1 MLWTGKTI
9 RQGLGMLAAGL
20 LLLNVNSGCRSAKPV
35 AQDLTTAAPKC
46 SEVLQQIETPDL
58 CDDSC
63 EDPSEL
69 LSGPPMTISTFQQME
84 SWDITLEEAIE
95 LTLRNSKVLQKLGGV
110 VINSPAGAQTLYD
123 VAINETNPQ
132 GSVEAALSQFDAQ
145 IASSLFV
152 NRSERF
158 FNNPFIAGGSNNI
171 TTNSGQFRWEM
182 VKPTAGGTRFAIR
195 NLTDYTRNNAQ
206 FNTVPSVWDTVNQFE
221 IRQPLLRGSGVQIN
235 RIAGPNAQPGQYN
248 GVLIARIRSDL
259 NLADFEAGL
268 RDLVRD
274 VERNYWELYYAYRDL
289 DTRLAAR
296 DATRSIWENRQL
308 VLEAGK
314 LRPDE
319 EAQARQQY
327 YQFQLQAQAALTGNV
342 TGASGIG
349 TGVLGSERNLRR
361 LMGLTVNDGRILR
374 PISDPAI
381 APIVFDWATLQQDAL
396 TRCVNLRRQKWT
408 IKQRELELIAAKQ
421 LNMWSLDAV
430 GQYGFRGFGDY
441 LFGKRSFVQTD
452 DDPVPGSAVADLW
465 SGELDDWQM
474 GVQLQGPIGNR
485 LGHLAVRN
493 AELRLIREKTV
504 LREQQR
510 QLLHD
515 LSGSYVEVDRALEA
529 IKLAYNGR
537 AAAYENLD
545 AKRIRERE
553 GLENVF
559 FLLDAQQ
566 RLATAESAF
575 YRSLA
580 DYNLALMNLTY
591 NSGGLLDRYNIFL
604 EEGDWDSGLQLIS
617 DRKAGKMV
625 NVGPNPGQRDLDPV
639 TNGPFPQSYDNLPL
653 AADGEVSPG
662 TAPTE
667 AAPSIAPSTA
677 PQEQP
682 QAEPLSEPLSEPIS
696 PRSSLPPATGRKK

>member
-1 MLWTGKTI
+1 MLRTGKI
-9 RQGLGMLAAGL
+9 SLSGFGLLAAAV
-20 LLLNVNSGCRSAKPV
+20 LLLNGVAGCRSAKPV
-35 AQDLTTAAPKC
+35 AQDLSCPSPKC

-63 EDPSEL
+63 EDPTDL

-84 SWDITLEEAIE
+84 SWDLTLEEAIE
-95 LTLRNSKVLQKLGGV
+95 ITLRNSKVLQKLGGV
-110 VINSPAGAQTLYD
+110 VVNSPVGAQTLYD
-123 VAINETNPQ
+123 IAINETNAQ

-145 IASSLFV
+145 VASSLFV
-152 NRSERF
+152 NHSERK
-158 FNNPFIAGGSNNI
+158 FNNIFFGQGAPTLI
-171 TTNSGQFRWEM
+171 TDSSAFRWEM
-182 VKPTAGGTRFAIR
+182 NKQTAGGTRFAIR
-195 NLTDYTRNNAQ
+195 NLTDYTRNNSPVNR
-206 FNTVPSVWDTVNQFE
+206 FPSVWDTVNQFE
-221 IRQPLLRGSGVQIN
+221 VRQPLLRGSGVQVN
-235 RIAGPNAQPGQYN
+235 RIAGPNAVPGVYN
-248 GVLIARIRSDL
+248 GVMIARIRSDI
-259 NLADFEAGL
+259 NLAQFEAGL

-274 VERNYWELYYAYRDL
+274 VERNYWELYFAYRDL
-289 DTRLAAR
+289 NTRLSAR
-296 DATRSIWENRQL
+296 DATRAIWENRQL

-327 YQFQLQAQAALTGNV
+327 YSFQLQAQTALTGAAQ
-342 TGASGIG
+342 GG
-349 TGVLGSERNLRR
+349 GVLGSERNLRR
-361 LMGLTVNDGRILR
+361 LMGLPVSDGRVIR

-381 APIVFDWATLQQDAL
+381 APIVFDWEALQQDAL
-396 TRCVNLRRQKWT
+396 TRSVDIRQQKWV
-408 IKQRELELIAAKQ
+408 IKQRELELLASKQ
-421 LNMWSLDAV
+421 LNMWDLDAV
-430 GQYGFRGFGDY
+430 GQYGFRGFGND
-441 LFGKRSFVQTD
+441 LFGGRG
-452 DDPVPGSAVADLW
+452 VPEGSAVADLW
-465 SGELDDWQM
+465 HGDLDDWQL
-474 GVQLQGPIGNR
+474 GLQLQGPIGNR

-493 AELRLIREKTV
+493 AELRLIRDKTV

-515 LSGSYVEVDRALEA
+515 LSANYIEVDRALEA

-537 AAAYENLD
+537 SAASENLD

-591 NSGGLLDRYNIFL
+591 TSGGLLDRYNVYL

-625 NVGPNPGQRDLDPV
+625 NVGPNSGQRDLDPV

-653 AADGEVSPG
+653 SAEEGAPA
-662 TAPTE
+662 TAPE
-667 AAPSIAPSTA
+667 
-677 PQEQP
+677 
-682 QAEPLSEPLSEPIS
+682 EPLLPEPAPAGQT
-696 PRSSLPPATGRKK
+696 PPKR

>member
-1 MLWTGKTI
+1 
-9 RQGLGMLAAGL
+9 
-20 LLLNVNSGCRSAKPV
+20 
-35 AQDLTTAAPKC
+35 
-46 SEVLQQIETPDL
+46 
-58 CDDSC
+58 
-63 EDPSEL
+63 
-69 LSGPPMTISTFQQME
+69 SGPPMTISTFQQME
-84 SWDITLEEAIE
+84 SWDLTLEEAIE

-110 VINSPAGAQTLYD
+110 VVNSPAGAQTLYD

-145 IASSLFV
+145 IASSLFL
-152 NRSERF
+152 NHSERF
-158 FNNPFIAGGSNNI
+158 FNNPFFGGGADTLN
-171 TTNSGQFRWEM
+171 TNSGQFRWEL
-182 VKPTAGGTRFAIR
+182 VKPTAAGTRFAVR
-195 NLTDYTRNNAQ
+195 NLTDYTRNNSP

-235 RIAGPNAQPGQYN
+235 RIAGPGAQPGQYN

-274 VERNYWELYYAYRDL
+274 VERNYWELYYAYREL

-296 DATRSIWENRQL
+296 DATRAIWENRQL

-327 YQFQLQAQAALTGNV
+327 YQFQLQAQSSLTGNGV
-342 TGASGIG
+342 GGAGFGS
-349 TGVLGSERNLRR
+349 GVLGAERNLRR

-374 PISDPAI
+374 PISEPAI
-381 APIVFDWATLQQDAL
+381 APIVFDWEILQQDAL
-396 TRCVNLRRQKWT
+396 TRSVNVRRQKWT

-421 LNMWSLDAV
+421 LNMWDLDAV
-430 GQYGFRGFGDY
+430 GQYGFRGFGDD
-441 LFGKRSFVQTD
+441 LFGNRS
-452 DDPVPGSAVADLW
+452 VPQGSAVADLW
-465 SGELDDWQM
+465 HGDLDDWQM

-485 LGHLAVRN
+485 LGHIAVRN

-515 LSGSYVEVDRALEA
+515 LSASYVEVDRALEA

-537 AAAYENLD
+537 VAAYENLD

-566 RLATAESAF
+566 RLATAESSF

-591 NSGGLLDRYNIFL
+591 TAGGLLDRYNIFL

-625 NVGPNPGQRDLDPV
+625 NAGPNPGQRDLDPV
-639 TNGPFPQSYDNLPL
+639 TNGPFPQSDDSLPAGTGEL
-653 AADGEVSPG
+653 APETEPTPGIAPEEQQLPG
-662 TAPTE
+662 TVRGA
-667 AAPSIAPSTA
+667 
-677 PQEQP
+677 QP
-682 QAEPLSEPLSEPIS
+682 P
-696 PRSSLPPATGRKK
+696 PRLP

>member
-1 MLWTGKTI
+1 MLRIGTRSPRTSSLLVITLLVTGN
-9 RQGLGMLAAGL
+9 L
-20 LLLNVNSGCRSAKPV
+20 SGCRSAKSV
-35 AQDLTTAAPKC
+35 TQDLTTSSPKC

-63 EDPSEL
+63 EDPSDL

-84 SWDITLEEAIE
+84 SWDLTLEEAIE

-110 VINSPAGAQTLYD
+110 VVNSPAGAQTLYD

-145 IASSLFV
+145 IASSLFL
-152 NRSERF
+152 NHSERF
-158 FNNPFIAGGSNNI
+158 FNNPFFGGGADTLN
-171 TTNSGQFRWEM
+171 TNSGQFRWEL
-182 VKPTAGGTRFAIR
+182 VKPTAAGTRFAVR
-195 NLTDYTRNNAQ
+195 NLTDYTRNNSP

-235 RIAGPNAQPGQYN
+235 RIAGPGAQPGQYN

-274 VERNYWELYYAYRDL
+274 VERNYWELYYAYREL

-296 DATRSIWENRQL
+296 DATRAIWENRQL

-327 YQFQLQAQAALTGNV
+327 YQFQLQAQSSLTGNGV
-342 TGASGIG
+342 GGAGFGS
-349 TGVLGSERNLRR
+349 GVLGAERNLRR

-374 PISDPAI
+374 PISEPAI
-381 APIVFDWATLQQDAL
+381 APIVFDWEILQQDAL
-396 TRCVNLRRQKWT
+396 TRSVNVRRQKWT

-421 LNMWSLDAV
+421 LNMWDLDAV
-430 GQYGFRGFGDY
+430 GQYGFRGFGDD
-441 LFGKRSFVQTD
+441 LFGNRS
-452 DDPVPGSAVADLW
+452 VPQGSAVADLW
-465 SGELDDWQM
+465 HGDLDDWQM

-485 LGHLAVRN
+485 LGHIAVRN

-515 LSGSYVEVDRALEA
+515 LSASYVEVDRALEA

-537 AAAYENLD
+537 VAAYENLD

-566 RLATAESAF
+566 RLATAESSF

-591 NSGGLLDRYNIFL
+591 TAGGLLDRYNIFL

-625 NVGPNPGQRDLDPV
+625 NAGPNPGQRDLDPV
-639 TNGPFPQSYDNLPL
+639 TNGPFPQTDDSLPAGTGEL
-653 AADGEVSPG
+653 APETEPTPGIAPEEQQLPG
-662 TAPTE
+662 TVRGA
-667 AAPSIAPSTA
+667 
-677 PQEQP
+677 QP
-682 QAEPLSEPLSEPIS
+682 P
-696 PRSSLPPATGRKK
+696 PRLP

>member
-1 MLWTGKTI
+1 MLRTGKKSRFGI
-9 RQGLGMLAAGL
+9 GL
-20 LLLNVNSGCRSAKPV
+20 LATALFFSGNLSGCRSAKPV
-35 AQDLTTAAPKC
+35 AQDLACATPKC
-46 SEVLQQIETPDL
+46 SEVLQQIESPDL

-63 EDPSEL
+63 EDASDL
-69 LSGPPMTISTFQQME
+69 LTGPPMTISTFEQLE
-84 SWDITLEEAIE
+84 SWDLTLEEAIE

-110 VINSPAGAQTLYD
+110 VVNSPVGAQTLYD

-145 IASSLFV
+145 VASSLFV
-152 NRSERF
+152 NHSERK
-158 FNNPFIAGGSNNI
+158 FNNIFFGQGAPTLI
-171 TTNSGQFRWEM
+171 TDSGQFRWELA
-182 VKPTAGGTRFAIR
+182 KQTAGGTRFAVR
-195 NLTDYTRNNAQ
+195 NLTDYTRNNSPVNR
-206 FNTVPSVWDTVNQFE
+206 FPSVWDTVNQLE
-221 IRQPLLRGSGVQIN
+221 IRQPLLRGSGVQVN
-235 RIAGPNAQPGQYN
+235 RIAGPNAAPGVYN

-296 DATRSIWENRQL
+296 DATRAIWENRQL

-327 YQFQLQAQAALTGNV
+327 YQFQQQAQAALTGNV
-342 TGASGIG
+342 TGATSIG

-361 LMGLTVNDGRILR
+361 LMGLPVNDGRILR

-381 APIVFDWATLQQDAL
+381 APIVFDWEALQQDAL
-396 TRCVNLRRQKWT
+396 TRSVNIRRQKWT

-421 LNMWSLDAV
+421 LNMWNLDAV
-430 GQYGFRGFGDY
+430 GQYGFRGFGDD
-441 LFGKRSFVQTD
+441 LFGKRNI
-452 DDPVPGSAVADLW
+452 PEGSAVADLW
-465 SGELDDWQM
+465 HGDLDDWQM

-515 LSGSYVEVDRALEA
+515 LSASYVEVDRALEA

-591 NSGGLLDRYNIFL
+591 NSGGLLDRYNIYL

-625 NVGPNPGQRDLDPV
+625 NAGPNPGLRDLAPV
-639 TNGPFPQSYDNLPL
+639 TNGPFPQSYDGLPL
-653 AADGEVSPG
+653 G
-662 TAPTE
+662 TEDMAPATEPAPPTE
-667 AAPSIAPSTA
+667 PSNSSPTPL
-677 PQEQP
+677 PQESRAIGP
-682 QAEPLSEPLSEPIS
+682 RPL
-696 PRSSLPPATGRKK
+696 R

>member
-1 MLWTGKTI
+1 MLRIGKNSTYACSLLMIILLVTGNLT
-9 RQGLGMLAAGL
+9 
-20 LLLNVNSGCRSAKPV
+20 GCRWNRPR
-35 AQDLTTAAPKC
+35 AQDLSSSSPKC

-58 CDDSC
+58 DDESCDD
-63 EDPSEL
+63 PSDL
-69 LSGPPMTISTFQQME
+69 LSGPPMTISTFEEME
-84 SWDITLEEAIE
+84 SWNLTLEEAIE

-110 VINSPAGAQTLYD
+110 VVNAPAGAQTLYD

-152 NRSERF
+152 NHSERK
-158 FNNPFIAGGSNNI
+158 FNNIFFGQGAPTLI
-171 TTNSGQFRWEM
+171 TDTGAFRWEM
-182 VKPTAGGTRFAIR
+182 AKQTAAGTRFAVR
-195 NLTDYTRNNAQ
+195 NLTDYTRNNSPVNR
-206 FNTVPSVWDTVNQFE
+206 FPSTWDTVNQFE
-221 IRQPLLRGSGVQIN
+221 IRQPLMRGSGVQIN
-235 RIAGPNAQPGQYN
+235 RIAGPNAQPGLYN
-248 GVLIARIRSDL
+248 GVLIARIRSDQ

-274 VERNYWELYYAYRDL
+274 VERNYWELYYAYREL

-296 DATRSIWENRQL
+296 DATRAIWENRQL

-327 YQFQLQAQAALTGNV
+327 YQFQLQAQTSLTGNAV
-342 TGASGIG
+342 GAAGFGS
-349 TGVLGSERNLRR
+349 GVLGAERNLRR
-361 LMGLTVNDGRILR
+361 LMGLTVNDGKILR
-374 PISDPAI
+374 PISEPAI
-381 APIVFDWATLQQDAL
+381 APIVFDWELLQQDAL
-396 TRCVNLRRQKWT
+396 TRSVDVRRQKWT
-408 IKQRELELIAAKQ
+408 VKQRELELIAAKQ
-421 LNMWSLDAV
+421 LNMWDLDAV
-430 GQYGFRGFGDY
+430 GQYGFRGFGDD
-441 LFGKRSFVQTD
+441 LFGQRNI
-452 DDPVPGSAVADLW
+452 PEGSAVADLW
-465 SGELDDWQM
+465 HGDLDDWQL
-474 GVQLQGPIGNR
+474 GLQLQGPIGNR
-485 LGHLAVRN
+485 LGHIAVRN

-515 LSGSYVEVDRALEA
+515 LSASYVEVDRALEA

-591 NSGGLLDRYNIFL
+591 NAGGLLDRYNIFL

-625 NVGPNPGQRDLDPV
+625 NAGPNPGQRDLVPV
-639 TNGPFPQSYDNLPL
+639 TAGPFPQSYDNQPL
-653 AADGEVSPG
+653 G
-662 TAPTE
+662 T
-667 AAPSIAPSTA
+667 
-677 PQEQP
+677 
-682 QAEPLSEPLSEPIS
+682 SEPAPMTEPAAATS
-696 PRSSLPPATGRKK
+696 PEEPPLPGSVPGSQPPSRRP